1 MLGLACWYERTGF
14 VLALFREFMI
24 SVNLWRGYQRT
35 FMVQIVIH
43 LSSFAL
49 ERIPNTTPI
58 LWLPHYCMA
67 EAMITIIPG
76 FYERD
81 SGILSLGWGS
91 SSQSAK
97 SFCWYHHG
105 CELPEMNIGKPKLQ
119 KELWNNPK
127 SQYFVSSLSHFLVL
141 TWPHWI

>member
-1 MLGLACWYERTGF
+1 MLGVACGYKRTGF
-14 VLALFREFMI
+14 ALTFFREFMI
-24 SVNLWRGYQRT
+24 SVNFRRGYQRT

-49 ERIPNTTPI
+49 ERIPNTTLI

-81 SGILSLGWGS
+81 SGILSLG
-91 SSQSAK
+91 
-97 SFCWYHHG
+97 
-105 CELPEMNIGKPKLQ
+105 
-119 KELWNNPK
+119 
-127 SQYFVSSLSHFLVL
+127 
-141 TWPHWI
+141 